1 MGLAAKAAL
10 ETWVIDE
17 WISAGMPVLTSLN
30 RHTTVAL
37 MFGQASRKVVGE
49 AGKKMPK
56 VEFSKLMKFEVG
68 QRYYS
73 FPIADVVNAGADYA
87 RGSGLTSLGGEVT
100 TDPFEAGRFQ
110 TSWHGINYHLSDDK
124 IHELR
129 GQNWVGGGTFE
140 THIGNAI
147 MRGYLD
153 DVATALWATGAS
165 KMPAD
170 GVLGSI
176 RAQVSDGQA
185 SGGSHTDETN
195 YGTWLGFN
203 RNAGLPQYRSY
214 YSYQAGGALT
224 ETVLLLAADQMVKKG
239 ATQIV
244 VPLNSARFRALE
256 LSLRGTYGQNS
267 LKSELLSDL
276 GIPAGQTLAIGD
288 IHCYIDTDI
297 PAGTWVTMLDL
308 PSLLVGSSFQKMKLE
323 EHAVSGARGGTFLK
337 APIYHQC
344 VVKNPAACALIE
356 NLESK

>member
-1 MGLAAKAAL
+1 MSLAAKSAV
-10 ETWVIDE
+10 ETHVIDQ

-30 RHTTVAL
+30 RHTTLAL
-37 MFGQASRKVVGE
+37 AMGKPSRKI
-49 AGKKMPK
+49 AGDMYGNKLPK

-73 FPIADVVNAGADYA
+73 FPISDVVNAGADYA
-87 RGSGLTSLGGEVT
+87 RGSGLTEVSLGSAVT

-110 TSWHGINYHLSDDK
+110 TSWYGINYHLSDDK

-129 GQNWVGGGTFE
+129 GQNWVTGGTFE

-153 DVATALWATGAS
+153 DVAASLWATGAG
-165 KMPAD
+165 KMPGD

-176 RAQVSDGQA
+176 RAQVSDGQN
-185 SGGSHTDETN
+185 SGGSHTDESA

-203 RNAGLPQYRSY
+203 RNSGLSQYRSY

-224 ETVLLLAADQMVKKG
+224 ETVLLMAADQMVRKG

-244 VPLNSARFRALE
+244 VPMNSARFRALE

-267 LKSELLSDL
+267 LKSEMLSDL
-276 GIPAGQTLAIGD
+276 GIPAGQTLSIGD

-308 PSLLVGSSFQKMKLE
+308 PSLLVGSSFQSVKLE
-323 EHAVSGARGGTFLK
+323 SHAVSGVRGGTFLK
-337 APIYHQC
+337 APIYHQ
-344 VVKNPAACALIE
+344 
-356 NLESK
+356 